1 MRPERNIRKDRMD
14 LDAVLDHIDAN
25 LDASLERLF
34 ALLRIPSISTDPAF
48 AGDCRRA
55 ADWLVADLATM
66 GIAAESRP
74 TTGHPVVFGKA
85 DGPAGKPRVL
95 LYGHYDVQPVDPLS
109 LWQEDPFAPRVVTRE
124 DGSKM
129 IVGRGSCDDK
139 GQMMSMIEALRAI
152 KAVTGSLPVPV
163 TVMLEGEEESG
174 SPSLPGFFEAT
185 KDELKADAVFV
196 CDTGMWDKST
206 PAIAMS
212 LRGLVAHDII
222 VRAADRDLHSGQFG
236 GPARNPNHVLAKIL
250 ADLHDEDGRVTIP
263 GFYEGVGEPSEAQ
276 KANWASLKMTAE
288 DYLGPI
294 GLAEP
299 AGEKGRTV
307 LEQVWSRPTCEV
319 NGMSGGYT
327 GAGFKTVIP
336 SEASAKVSFRLV
348 GDQDP
353 AKLRAALKD
362 FVRERVPG
370 DCTVEFIDHG
380 MGPAF
385 RVPDDWRMLQVGA
398 EALEAEWGKAPAMVG
413 MGGSIPVVHDF
424 KHTLGM
430 DTLMIGF
437 ALEDDR
443 VHSPN
448 EKYELSSFHKGMRS
462 WARVFAAL

>member
-1 MRPERNIRKDRMD
+1 ME

-34 ALLRIPSISTDPAF
+34 ALLRIPSISTDPAY
-48 AGDCRRA
+48 AADCQRA
-55 ADWLVADLATM
+55 AEFLVNEVKEL
-66 GIAAESRP
+66 GINAEARP
-74 TTGHPVVFGKA
+74 TEGHPIVLGKGE
-85 DGPAGKPRVL
+85 GPAGKPRLL
-95 LYGHYDVQPVDPLS
+95 LYGHYDVQPVDPLA
-109 LWQEDPFAPRVVTRE
+109 LWETDPFEPRIVTRE

-129 IVGRGSCDDK
+129 IVARGACDDK
-139 GQMMSMIEALRAI
+139 GQMLSMIEALRAI
-152 KAVTGSLPVPV
+152 VAVTGALPAPI
-163 TVMLEGEEESG
+163 TVLLEGEEESG
-174 SPSLPGFFEAT
+174 SPSLPGFLETT
-185 KDELKADAVFV
+185 KSEIDADAAFV
-196 CDTGMWDKST
+196 CDTGMWDKET
-206 PAIAMS
+206 PAIALS
-212 LRGLVAHDII
+212 LRGLVAHDITI
-222 VRAADRDLHSGQFG
+222 RAADRDLHSGQFG
-236 GPARNPNHVLAKIL
+236 GPARNPNHVMAKIL

-263 GFYEGVGEPSEAQ
+263 GFYEGVGEPTPEQ
-276 KANWASLKMTAE
+276 LANWQSLDMSAE
-288 DYLGPI
+288 DYLGPV

-299 AGEKGRTV
+299 AGETGRTV
-307 LEQVWSRPTCEV
+307 LEQVWSRPTCEI

-336 SEASAKVSFRLV
+336 SEAYAKISFRLV

-353 AKLRAALKD
+353 AKLRAALKE
-362 FVRERVPG
+362 FFRERVPA
-370 DCTVEFIDHG
+370 DCEVEFHDHG

-385 RVPDDWRMLQVGA
+385 RVPADWPMLKIGA

-413 MGGSIPVVHDF
+413 MGGSIPIVKDF
-424 KHTLGM
+424 KHELGM